1 MKIRQE
7 LGQEMDLLRRWVLAS
22 GRDVLATT
30 RDSVVSIEGRVGAAL
45 FVALWV
51 LGRWGAGPW
60 QVWGQD
66 LGGEILPVVRT
77 WYAGY
82 MVLFQACLLVA
93 HICVGIVWGAIV
105 KNAWGLAGSLWPK
118 SAANRFQPW
127 VVGFVTGWI
136 ILLMHGGLLMRDLA
150 RHPALYQETFLD
162 RGGLF
167 GWVQTMSVQTFTGM
181 GGAAVFLCVSVLVAG
196 AAVRSVQRLVTWFF
210 EFSRPTRVAIG
221 VLGGAIVFFA
231 FGIRFVLWTQEERNE
246 GPNLL
251 FISADGLRSDVPGGS
266 EEIEAEALSSVGR
279 HASVN
284 IQATPVS
291 IDLTPSLA
299 TLFTGRSPLSHGIR
313 HDFPSE
319 QDAAGDLNSVPTFLK
334 ANGWKTRFLADGP
347 GGFLD
352 RMGREFDHASVASSD
367 LLARLCRRQLERSP
381 HMLPYL
387 SGRVGRWIPLLR
399 GSPFLADPALLARE
413 AADALAPLSKERKFF
428 LWVHF
433 SCLNPRTAIVTPRGA
448 ARWAGEQSVF
458 YRRLERGPGSPFPT
472 AGERR
477 FFQKVFAENR
487 SAFNAAVKDL
497 LRALE
502 RKRLLGNTALVLC
515 SPRATLL
522 SEKEEREARHLEGPA
537 FNAVPFLAIPAAAGA
552 GSRPYGGPG
561 RMADVPSTAV
571 QLLGLRPPP
580 EWGGAALMNGF
591 PEGEAG
597 IIYSETPTLFEDK
610 DSHTPEPS
618 LVPFLEEDPDAL
630 GHLRVDPAWEDPVLL
645 FRDRAIQLG
654 EERLVYHPGANGVTF
669 EYSNKNEVPALKKS
683 PAVLRAEKNR
693 LKELREIFYRTL
705 AQESGWRPQN
715 DYWIPEAFLRE
726 APSEKKYG
734 N

>member
-7 LGQEMDLLRRWVLAS
+7 LGQEVDLLRRWVLAS

-30 RDSVVSIEGRVGAAL
+30 RESVVSIEGRVGAAL
-45 FVALWV
+45 FVALWA

-60 QVWGQD
+60 NVWGQE
-66 LGGEILPVVRT
+66 LGGEILPTVHL
-77 WYAGY
+77 WYAGR
-82 MVLFQACLLVA
+82 MVLFQACLLGV
-93 HICVGIVWGAIV
+93 HVGVGIFWGAIV
-105 KNAWGLAGSLWPK
+105 KNAWGLVGSLWPK
-118 SAANRFQPW
+118 SAADRFQPW

-136 ILLMHGGLLMRDLA
+136 ILLMHGGLLIRDLA

-167 GWVQTMSVQTFTGM
+167 GWVQKMSVETFTGM
-181 GGAAVFLCVSVLVAG
+181 GGTAVFLCVCLLVGG
-196 AAVRSVQRLVTWFF
+196 AVARWVQRLVKWFF

-221 VLGGAIVFFA
+221 VLGGAVVLFA
-231 FGIRFVLWTQEERNE
+231 FGIRFVMWTQEERNE

-251 FISADGLRSDVPGGS
+251 FVSVDGLRSDVSGGS
-266 EEIEAEALSSVGR
+266 QDFESEVLSPVGR
-279 HASVN
+279 RASVN
-284 IQATPVS
+284 AQVSPVS

-299 TLFTGRSPLSHGIR
+299 TLFTGRSPFTHGIR

-319 QDAAGDLNSVPTFLK
+319 QDVAGDLNSLPTFLR
-334 ANGWKTRFLADGP
+334 AHGWETTFLADGP

-367 LLARLCRRQLERSP
+367 LLARLCRRQWERSP
-381 HMLPYL
+381 HVLPYL

-413 AADALAPLSKERKFF
+413 AADALTPLAKEHKFF

-433 SCLNPRTAIVTPRGA
+433 SCLNPTTAIVTPRGA
-448 ARWAGEQSVF
+448 ARWAGGQSAY
-458 YRRLERGPGSPFPT
+458 YRRPGEAPRSALPT
-472 AGERR
+472 AGDRR

-487 SAFNAAVKDL
+487 SAVDAAVKDL
-497 LRALE
+497 LTALQ
-502 RKRLLGNTALVLC
+502 RKRLVENTAVVLC

-522 SEKEEREARHLEGPA
+522 SEKEETEARHLEGPA
-537 FNAVPFLAIPAAAGA
+537 FNAVPFVAIPAAAGA
-552 GSRPYGGPG
+552 RSRPYVGPG
-561 RMADVPSTAV
+561 RMADVAPTAV
-571 QLLGLRPPP
+571 RLLDLRPPP
-580 EWGGAALMNGF
+580 EWEGAALMDGF

-597 IIYSETPTLFEDK
+597 IIYSETPTLFTENNRRD
-610 DSHTPEPS
+610 PEPS
-618 LVPFLEEDPDAL
+618 LVQYLEEDPEAL
-630 GHLRVDPAWEDPVLL
+630 GHLRLDPAWEDPVLL

-654 EERLVYHPGANGVTF
+654 EERLVYHPGPRGVTF
-669 EYSNKNEVPALKKS
+669 DYSKKNADPPLKKS
-683 PAVLRAEKNR
+683 PAALRAEKNR

-726 APSEKKYG
+726 EPSEKNHG